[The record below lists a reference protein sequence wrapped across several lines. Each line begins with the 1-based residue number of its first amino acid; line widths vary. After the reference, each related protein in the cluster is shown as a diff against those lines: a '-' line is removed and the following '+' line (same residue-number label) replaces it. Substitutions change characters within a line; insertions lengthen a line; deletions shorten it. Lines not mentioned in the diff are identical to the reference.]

1 MDTDEE
7 SMLVH
12 EIDRLEL
19 ERSAILKKL
28 EMCSQEACSNDD
40 MEVCLLR
47 KSQIECE
54 IMRMRDKHLAILK
67 RDEHR
72 LLGKL
77 MSEFLLTLIA
87 INYDHTQ
94 SYT

>member
-19 ERSAILKKL
+19 ERSAILKTL

-47 KSQIECE
+47 KSQIEGE
-54 IMRMRDKHLAILK
+54 IMRMR
-67 RDEHR
+67 
-72 LLGKL
+72 
-77 MSEFLLTLIA
+77 
-87 INYDHTQ
+87 INI
-94 SYT
+94 